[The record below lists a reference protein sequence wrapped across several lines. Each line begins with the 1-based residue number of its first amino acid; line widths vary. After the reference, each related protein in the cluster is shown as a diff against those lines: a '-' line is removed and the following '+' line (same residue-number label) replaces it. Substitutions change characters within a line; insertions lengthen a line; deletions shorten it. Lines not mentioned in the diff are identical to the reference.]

1 MADRPRGSGGRRTR
15 CAGCIAVCVVRTT
28 RFEPLQ
34 FFLCC
39 LPAGSSSGN
48 PIVQRE
54 YAETLISGG
63 GGTSASSPAFAGV
76 MALVNQKTGSRLGN
90 ANYVLYKLAAE
101 QNASACNSAIGSG
114 SSCIFNDVTTRS
126 IAIPCKPG
134 TQD

>member
-63 GGTSASSPAFAGV
+63 GRYVRIESGVRGSYGAG
-76 MALVNQKTGSRLGN
+76 QPEDRFSTGKR
-90 ANYVLYKLAAE
+90 KLRPIQACGRAE
-101 QNASACNSAIGSG
+101 CEYMQRDRKS
-114 SSCIFNDVTTRS
+114 T
-126 IAIPCKPG
+126 
-134 TQD
+134 